1 MPFDARIQNKRD
13 TAANWEANNP
23 VILDG
28 ELIIVYTQEGKTKTK
43 IGNGV
48 DHYIELPFQDTDSIK
63 EVNNGLEQ
71 KFWRGTQEEYDA
83 IETKSE
89 DTMYIVTD
97 GEDSEGGGASITV
110 DEEVIEGS
118 KNAVSGGAVYNAITA
133 VSADIDERIP
143 EVTADDDGKFLRV
156 VDGAPAWATV
166 QNIEEVEM

>member
-23 VILDG
+23 IILDG

-43 IGNGV
+43 IGDGV
-48 DHYIELPFQDTDSIK
+48 NHYIDLPFQDTDSIK
-63 EVNNGLEQ
+63 EVNKGLEQ

-97 GEDSEGGGASITV
+97 GEGGEVSITV

-118 KNAVSGGAVYNAITA
+118 KNAVSSGAVYNAITA

-143 EVTADDDGKFLRV
+143 KVTADDNGKFLRV
-156 VDGAPAWATV
+156 VNGAPAWATV
-166 QNIEEVEM
+166 RNAEEVSF